1 MQHLLRLD
9 CAVLHLVPVTLR
21 ALRAFV
27 SALLL
32 GSLIAS
38 PVAAQAKGKAETSAN
53 QSEYDRLLKEA
64 LSEFGLGN
72 WTEARALFE
81 RAHELKPSARTL
93 RAIGLSAF
101 EEKSYATAVASLRAA
116 LNDTRQPLNAKQRD
130 EAQNAIERALNYI
143 GEYEL
148 VITPAGVNATVTI
161 DDREPVMLDGK
172 LLLDPG
178 KYTLEV
184 SAEGYEVVRQN
195 LEARPREKLTLR
207 IALQP
212 PKPETTEV
220 AATPAAGT
228 APKAHQEEEGLTT
241 QQWIGIGVGAAG
253 VAALGVSAAFG
264 LTAMSKSDDAGC
276 SHGLCPDEHAQK
288 LNNEALDAGNVS
300 TIMFVAGAVAV
311 AAGVVLVFV
320 PFSSKDGEEKQV
332 SLAPVIA
339 PDRAGLVIGGRL

>member
-1 MQHLLRLD
+1 
-9 CAVLHLVPVTLR
+9 
-21 ALRAFV
+21 V
-27 SALLL
+27 STLLL
-32 GSLIAS
+32 GTLIAS
-38 PVAAQAKGKAETSAN
+38 PVAAQAKGKGEASAP

-93 RAIGLSAF
+93 RAIGLASF

-116 LNDTRQPLNAKQRD
+116 LNDPRQPLNAKQRD
-130 EAQNAIERALNYI
+130 EAQNAIERALNYV

-148 VITPAGVNATVTI
+148 VITPEGVNATVTI

-195 LEARPREKLTLR
+195 LEARPREKLTLH

-220 AATPAAGT
+220 AATPPAGT
-228 APKAHQEEEGLTT
+228 APKAHREAGLTT
-241 QQWIGIGVGAAG
+241 QQWIGIGVGGAG
-253 VAALGVSAAFG
+253 VVALGVSAAFG

-276 SHGLCPDEHAQK
+276 SKGLCPNDHAQK
-288 LNNEALDAGNVS
+288 LNGEALDAGNVS
-300 TIMFVAGAVAV
+300 TITFVAGAVAV
-311 AAGVVLVFV
+311 AAGVVLVLV
-320 PFSSKDGEEKQV
+320 PFSSDDGQEQQV